1 MALNATVGKKGGSIA
16 KTDVTATV
24 TADKGDSGIKITTS
38 KLTVVAHGL
47 TGIPKEQFAQVASDA
62 EKAARCRTRSAA
74 PSRSSSTPRP
84 SRALAVRPAD
94 DQSRPALM
102 KLGTIALAGAPPPP
116 YPSGHDPFRRC
127 SMRHVTSGGAAA
139 CALLLALVCS
149 SPLVNAASATKIPIT
164 TSSDDARQ
172 LYMKG
177 RDLAEKLRATDA
189 RRLYEQAI
197 VKDPNFALAYRRSG
211 QHVGNDQGVHRGD
224 HARGV
229 AHGEHQRRGAAH
241 RAGARSRDEGRS
253 GRRAPAL
260 HRARAPVPG
269 RRTRADAARERVL
282 RPSGVH
288 GCRHALREGD
298 GDQPVV
304 LAAVQPAW
312 LCVSVPR
319 EIRRGR
325 ADVQEVPRS

>member
-1 MALNATVGKKGGSIA
+1 
-16 KTDVTATV
+16 
-24 TADKGDSGIKITTS
+24 
-38 KLTVVAHGL
+38 
-47 TGIPKEQFAQVASDA
+47 
-62 EKAARCRTRSAA
+62 
-74 PSRSSSTPRP
+74 
-84 SRALAVRPAD
+84 
-94 DQSRPALM
+94 M

-197 VKDPNFALAYRRSG
+197 VEGSELRAGVRRSG

-241 RAGARSRDEGRS
+241 HAGARSRDEGRS
-253 GRRAPAL
+253 GRRARSTTPSSCACS
-260 HRARAPVPG
+260 RTTNAR
-269 RRTRADAARERVL
+269 RRC
-282 RPSGVH
+282 SGTCTSAVRTTS
-288 GCRHALREGD
+288 CRHALREGD

-325 ADVQEVPRS
+325 DGRSRSTRS